1 MRFKK
6 RRMIFIPDV
15 NSTSFVFFFERGNS
29 GTSWSIR
36 DYSTKNRVKEFGPH
50 DFHWTADEIHQR
62 AVHSIDA
69 PTVHTENLEFWH
81 NFTQKCSRQYLQN
94 RGREE
99 PATPNLA
106 PPPPPA
112 PGPQTNPV
120 QQLSGTLPVLS
131 LHELLSSPKG
141 RKSQDMNRILH
152 SPDSEDWVTWSF
164 FQIMFR
170 HYPSG
175 WWGHLVSD

>member
-94 RGREE
+94 LGQDGI
-99 PATPNLA
+99 ATPNLA

-112 PGPQTNPV
+112 PCPQTVTARDCP
-120 QQLSGTLPVLS
+120 L
-131 LHELLSSPKG
+131 
-141 RKSQDMNRILH
+141 RSQR
-152 SPDSEDWVTWSF
+152 F
-164 FQIMFR
+164 F
-170 HYPSG
+170 SN
-175 WWGHLVSD
+175 